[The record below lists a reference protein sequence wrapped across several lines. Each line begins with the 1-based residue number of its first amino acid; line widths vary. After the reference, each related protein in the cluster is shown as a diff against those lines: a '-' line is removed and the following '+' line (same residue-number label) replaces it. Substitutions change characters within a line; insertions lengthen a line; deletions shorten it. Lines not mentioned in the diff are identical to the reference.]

1 MTRSAPI
8 LVTGVAGFIGFHLAN
23 RLLREEHNVIGM
35 DSLTSYYSTRLK
47 KDRLAQLDHPNFQF
61 IHLDLADH
69 DAVMALFAD
78 IKPRKV
84 IHLAAQA
91 GVRYSI
97 ENPSAYMDSNMTG
110 FFHILEASRQHD
122 IEHLIYASSSSVYG
136 ASTDYPFSEQQPVN
150 HPVSFYAATKK
161 ANEAMAHSYAHLY
174 GLPCTGLRF
183 FTVYGA
189 WGRPDMAYW
198 SFTDRIMRGAPIRVF
213 GDGDMS
219 RDFTYIDDI
228 IEGMIRLIPLPPAPD
243 PDWDSTTQDQATSPA
258 PWRILNIGN
267 NNPTQ
272 LEDFITI
279 LEDTIGIKAI
289 KEYLPMQ
296 DGDVRR
302 TAADINAIQELT
314 GFTPST
320 SIATGIPAFVEWYR
334 HWHGNG

>member
-23 RLLREEHNVIGM
+23 RLLREGHNVIGV

-47 KDRLAQLDHPNFQF
+47 KDRLAQLDHPNFRF

-97 ENPSAYMDSNMTG
+97 ENPAAYMDSNMTG

-198 SFTDRIMRGAPIRVF
+198 SFTDRIMKSTAIQVY
-213 GDGDMS
+213 GDGNMS

-228 IEGMIRLIPLPPAPD
+228 IEGITQLIPLPPAPN
-243 PDWDSTTQDQATSPA
+243 PDWDSTTQDQATSSA

-272 LEDFITI
+272 LEDFITV

-302 TAADINAIQELT
+302 TAADINAIQQLT

-320 SIATGIPAFVEWYR
+320 SIETGIPAFVEWYR